1 MLQGW
6 GTSGATNLTDALA
19 HFHPGPDNI
28 AMSKPSSLKNHFLIA
43 LPGLEDPNF
52 SRTVTYV
59 CEHSEN
65 GAMGIVLNHPS
76 ELHLI
81 DVLNHME
88 IKPSVP
94 GLSSQP
100 VYLGGPVEGERGFVL
115 HSPASRWDS
124 SMCITDDICVTTSRD
139 ILQAM
144 AQGQGPDK
152 TLVALGYAGWGAG
165 QLEQEL
171 QSDTWLSGPAD
182 PGIIFDLPAELRL
195 TSAAALLGV
204 DLNLITSTAGHA

>member
-1 MLQGW
+1 
-6 GTSGATNLTDALA
+6 
-19 HFHPGPDNI
+19 
-28 AMSKPSSLKNHFLIA
+28 MSKPSSLKNHFLIA

-52 SRTVTYV
+52 SRTVTYL

-81 DVLNHME
+81 DVLNHMDIE
-88 IKPSVP
+88 SVAS
-94 GLSSQP
+94 GLANQP

-115 HSPASRWDS
+115 HSPASEWDS
-124 SMCITDDICVTTSRD
+124 SMRISEDISVTTSRD

-144 AQGQGPDK
+144 AQGEGPEK

-182 PGIIFDLPAELRL
+182 PGIIFDLPTEVRL

-204 DLNLITSTAGHA
+204 DLNLITTTAGHA